1 MLIQENNESTSAP
14 DQNLAVGFR
23 NSLDFS
29 QSGAISPA
37 VAASSNQAEQELMAQ
52 IQQRNVRALEI
63 MYDRYAPFALGYA
76 FDLVQDRELAEEV
89 LQEAFWRVWR
99 QAPRMPVR
107 RIAFSAWLF
116 ANVAVL
122 AKALPDR
129 PRPLHFHLRE

>member
-1 MLIQENNESTSAP
+1 MLNQESDQSTSAP
-14 DQNLAVGFR
+14 DQNLALGFR

-52 IQQRNVRALEI
+52 IQQRNVGALEI
-63 MYDRYAPFALGYA
+63 VYDRYAPFALGYA

-89 LQEAFWRVWR
+89 IQEAFWRVWQ

-107 RIAFSAWLF
+107 RITFSAWLF
-116 ANVAVL
+116 TNVAIL
-122 AKALPDR
+122 TKALAVR
-129 PRPLHFHLRE
+129 PGRLHFQK